1 MCIPANSKNEETV
14 NNIIGFIYE
23 DKMQEKL
30 ADMGYVTGNKK
41 VNKKKW
47 LSGPNKDIS
56 QHLEEADAES
66 IFYLHNFPNQ
76 FKPNLESAV
85 ISILQGKYTGR
96 EWEELVNKSAK

>member
-1 MCIPANSKNEETV
+1 
-14 NNIIGFIYE
+14 
-23 DKMQEKL
+23 
-30 ADMGYVTGNKK
+30 MGYVAGNKK